1 VDTFDDAAKR
11 DETLGRT
18 ATLRRVARRDGEE
31 TPKRRR
37 DTRE

>member
-1 VDTFDDAAKR
+1 VDAFDDAAKR

-18 ATLRRVARRDGEE
+18 AALRRAARRDGEE
-31 TPKRRR
+31 TPKRRK